1 MPGGSRTDDQ
11 RRVVPVGVK
20 PPIGPLIVCTAAASF
35 AAGALLF
42 ADDSPRSPATVPAAD
57 AAAPVPGTT
66 SPTLVIE
73 GFAFGSVTVERGA
86 TVTVVNRDAMQHTV
100 TGAGFDTGV
109 IEAGGTAPSSPRLAP
124 GTYTFSCGIHPS
136 MTGTL
141 TVV

>member
-1 MPGGSRTDDQ
+1 
-11 RRVVPVGVK
+11 VK

-42 ADDSPRSPATVPAAD
+42 ADDSAPSTSG
-57 AAAPVPGTT
+57 AAAPANAAAAPAAGATT

-73 GFAFGSVTVERGA
+73 GFAFSPVTVQRGA

-109 IEAGGTAPSSPRLAP
+109 IEAGGTATLVAPSEP
-124 GTYTFSCGIHPS
+124 GTYTLSCGIHPS